1 VSTSATLLTLARIGL
16 GITGRAAAINRRRR
30 IRNMAWKALLILAA
44 LLCFAVALILALVFL
59 YMLLRGPLGPAY
71 AALVL
76 AGTLLV
82 IGGGLLIL
90 MRFAFTSPRGAA
102 HQVSLPN
109 PILPE
114 LAGVVSENRTAI
126 LLGLAIAGALAGSIK
141 RQSNS

>member
-82 IGGGLLIL
+82 IGGLLIL

-114 LAGVVSENRTAI
+114 LAGVVSGNRTAI